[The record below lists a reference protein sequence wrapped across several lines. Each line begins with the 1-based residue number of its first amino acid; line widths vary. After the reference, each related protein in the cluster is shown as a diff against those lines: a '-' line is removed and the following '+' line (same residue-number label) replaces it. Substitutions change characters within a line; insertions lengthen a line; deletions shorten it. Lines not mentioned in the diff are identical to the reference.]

1 MPHIRSL
8 VTPQLGMGDFSFL
21 RPGELPI
28 LQRSANCLFIPT
40 GFLYYVT
47 RLVTCSNMG
56 SYLW

>member
-8 VTPQLGMGDFSFL
+8 ATPQLGMGDFSFL
-21 RPGELPI
+21 RLTLRPI
-28 LQRSANCLFIPT
+28 APRSANCLFIPT